1 MANQSFS
8 GAVANQYYRWGYTC
22 ELCGKEVEK
31 RDGFSTRVGSTHKS
45 TSWVY
50 TTRANAEAMKEQ
62 AKMQLAVAVAQMD
75 EKIKAG
81 GFEIPKNEN
90 GKCPHCKQYQHWS
103 PHIKSYSKS
112 LKMTEKEKKK
122 DNVGTGCLTTFI
134 GAWIG
139 LFTGLGLL
147 AIVAK
152 PGMEKGPTI
161 AAFAGGFLLGELITW
176 VAARVIIRKGNEKD
190 AARMKALEDVEKKEP
205 YFIAWAE
212 QNSDIIGM
220 SLH

>member
-1 MANQSFS
+1 MQAKLSRLSPGERFRKGIRKYGAIYVALTPFFILFICFILIPMIEGMAMSFTD
-8 GAVANQYYRWGYTC
+8 W
-22 ELCGKEVEK
+22 
-31 RDGFSTRVGSTHKS
+31 S
-45 TSWVY
+45 TSSKGEINFV
-50 TTRANAEAMKEQ
+50 
-62 AKMQLAVAVAQMD
+62 
-75 EKIKAG
+75 
-81 GFEIPKNEN
+81 GFEN
-90 GKCPHCKQYQHWS
+90 
-103 PHIKSYSKS
+103 YSKS

-161 AAFAGGFLLGELITW
+161 AAFAGGLLLGELITW

-212 QNSDIIGM
+212 QTSDIIGM